1 MASSRKPRTTAKKK
15 AEADKPQDDKIETV
29 DLVEPE
35 VQEQKSEDRK
45 DESTED
51 ADKSDDAKPIEEEA
65 AVEAD
70 QPTSAE
76 SLPEAEPEQEQP
88 TPEEQPAPEETP
100 KEAVPE
106 KRGGFVPM
114 LLGGAATAAIG
125 FGVAQFVDLPLGQN
139 PSADIEAALD
149 AQTARFS
156 EIENAVAAALDDSAI
171 MSQISNLQAT
181 VEAEQAATTQG
192 LDDLTSKLAEIDVRL
207 TEVEKLPVSGS
218 TASSAAVAAYEREL
232 QALREMFEAQSAEI
246 QTIASTAAA
255 QVESAER
262 LAKEAAVQAA
272 VSRIE
277 AALDSGGPF
286 AEALNDLKSV
296 GNIEIPAE
304 LGAVATAGAPTQMGL
319 QEQFPD
325 AARAAL
331 QASIQLGVEDGTT
344 SRLTAF
350 LRTQLGARSL
360 EPREGDDA
368 DAILSRA
375 EAALRDGDIETSL
388 SEIAALPNVGQDA
401 LANWVANAMARQSAL
416 AAVEKLTESIGSN

>member
-1 MASSRKPRTTAKKK
+1 MASSRKPRTRAKQK
-15 AEADKPQDDKIETV
+15 AEADKPQNDKVETA
-29 DLVEPE
+29 DLAEPAVE
-35 VQEQKSEDRK
+35 EQKSEDRK
-45 DESTED
+45 DESVED
-51 ADKSDDAKPIEEEA
+51 ADKPVEEET
-65 AVEAD
+65 AVEPD
-70 QPTSAE
+70 QANSTKAMPD
-76 SLPEAEPEQEQP
+76 AEPEQEQP
-88 TPEEQPAPEETP
+88 TLEEQPAPEETN
-100 KEAVPE
+100 KNLVTE

-114 LLGGAATAAIG
+114 LLGGVAAAAIG
-125 FGVAQFVDLPLGQN
+125 FGVAQFVDLPMGQN

-149 AQTARFS
+149 AQTARLS
-156 EIENAVAAALDDSAI
+156 ELESAVAAALDDSAI
-171 MSQISNLQAT
+171 ESQISNLQAT
-181 VEAEQAATTQG
+181 AEAEQAATTQG
-192 LDDLTSKLAEIDVRL
+192 LGDLNSKLAEIDDRL

-218 TASSAAVAAYEREL
+218 TASSAAIAAYEREL
-232 QALREMFEAQSAEI
+232 QALREMFEAQRAEI
-246 QTIASTAAA
+246 QTIASTATA

-272 VSRIE
+272 VSRIA

-350 LRTQLGARSL
+350 MRTQLGARSL
-360 EPREGDDA
+360 EPREGDDP

-375 EAALRDGDIETSL
+375 EAALRDGDIERSL
-388 SEIAALPNVGQDA
+388 AEIAALPNVGQDA

-416 AAVEKLTESIGSN
+416 AAVEKLADTVSSN

>member
-1 MASSRKPRTTAKKK
+1 LASSRKPRTTAKKK

-29 DLVEPE
+29 DLAGPE
-35 VQEQKSEDRK
+35 DAEQKSEDRK
-45 DESTED
+45 GESTED
-51 ADKSDDAKPIEEEA
+51 AKKPDADKPVEEEA
-65 AVEAD
+65 AAEAD
-70 QPTSAE
+70 QPASTE
-76 SLPEAEPEQEQP
+76 TLLEAEPEQEKP
-88 TPEEQPAPEETP
+88 TPEEQPAPEEAPT
-100 KEAVPE
+100 EVATE
-106 KRGGFVPM
+106 KRGGFVSM
-114 LLGGAATAAIG
+114 LLGGAAAAAIG
-125 FGVAQFVDLPLGQN
+125 FGVAQFVDLPIGQN

-149 AQTARFS
+149 AQTARLS
-156 EIENAVAAALDDSAI
+156 EIENAVAAASDDSAI

-181 VEAEQAATTQG
+181 VEADQAATTQG
-192 LDDLTSKLAEIDVRL
+192 LDDLTSKLAELDARL

-218 TASSAAVAAYEREL
+218 AASSSAVAAYEREL
-232 QALREMFEAQSAEI
+232 QALREMFEAQRAEI
-246 QTIASTAAA
+246 QSIASTAAA

-304 LGAVATAGAPTQMGL
+304 LGAIATAGAPTQMGL

-360 EPREGDDA
+360 EPREGDDP

-375 EAALRDGDIETSL
+375 EAALRDGDIERSL
-388 SEIAALPNVGQDA
+388 AEIATLPNVGQDA

-416 AAVEKLTESIGSN
+416 AAVEKLTETIGSN

>member
-1 MASSRKPRTTAKKK
+1 MASSRKPRTRAKQK
-15 AEADKPQDDKIETV
+15 AEADKPQNDKVETA
-29 DLVEPE
+29 DLAEPAVE
-35 VQEQKSEDRK
+35 EQKSEDRK
-45 DESTED
+45 DESVED
-51 ADKSDDAKPIEEEA
+51 ADKPVEEET
-65 AVEAD
+65 AVEPD
-70 QPTSAE
+70 QANSTKAMPD
-76 SLPEAEPEQEQP
+76 AEPEQEQP
-88 TPEEQPAPEETP
+88 TLEEQPAPEETN
-100 KEAVPE
+100 KNLVTE
-106 KRGGFVPM
+106 KRGVFVPM
-114 LLGGAATAAIG
+114 LLGGVAAAAIG
-125 FGVAQFVDLPLGQN
+125 FGVAQFVDLPMGQN

-149 AQTARFS
+149 AQTARLS
-156 EIENAVAAALDDSAI
+156 ELESAVAAALDDSAI
-171 MSQISNLQAT
+171 ESQISNLQAT
-181 VEAEQAATTQG
+181 AEAEQAATTQG
-192 LDDLTSKLAEIDVRL
+192 LGDLSSKLAEIDDRL

-218 TASSAAVAAYEREL
+218 TASSAAIAAYEREL
-232 QALREMFEAQSAEI
+232 QALREMFEAQRAEI
-246 QTIASTAAA
+246 QTIASTATA

-272 VSRIE
+272 VSRIA

-350 LRTQLGARSL
+350 MRTQLGARSL
-360 EPREGDDA
+360 EPREGDDP

-375 EAALRDGDIETSL
+375 EAALRDGDIERSL
-388 SEIAALPNVGQDA
+388 AEIAALPNVGQDA

-416 AAVEKLTESIGSN
+416 AAVEKLADTVSSN

>member
-1 MASSRKPRTTAKKK
+1 LASSRKPRTRAKQK
-15 AEADKPQDDKIETV
+15 AEADKPQNDKVETA
-29 DLVEPE
+29 DLAEPAVE
-35 VQEQKSEDRK
+35 EQKSEDRK
-45 DESTED
+45 DESVED
-51 ADKSDDAKPIEEEA
+51 ADKPVEEET
-65 AVEAD
+65 AVEPD
-70 QPTSAE
+70 QANSTKAMPD
-76 SLPEAEPEQEQP
+76 AEPEQEQP
-88 TPEEQPAPEETP
+88 TLEEQPAPEETN
-100 KEAVPE
+100 KNLVTE
-106 KRGGFVPM
+106 KRGVFVPM
-114 LLGGAATAAIG
+114 LLGGVAAAAIG
-125 FGVAQFVDLPLGQN
+125 FGVAQFVDLPMGQN

-149 AQTARFS
+149 AQTARLS
-156 EIENAVAAALDDSAI
+156 ELESAVAAALDDSAI
-171 MSQISNLQAT
+171 ESQISNLQAT
-181 VEAEQAATTQG
+181 AEAEQAATTQG
-192 LDDLTSKLAEIDVRL
+192 LGDLNSKLAEIDDRL

-218 TASSAAVAAYEREL
+218 TASSAAIAAYEREL
-232 QALREMFEAQSAEI
+232 QALREMFEAQRAEI
-246 QTIASTAAA
+246 QTIASTATA

-272 VSRIE
+272 VSRIA

-350 LRTQLGARSL
+350 MRTQLGARSL
-360 EPREGDDA
+360 EPREGDDP

-375 EAALRDGDIETSL
+375 EAALRDGDIERSL
-388 SEIAALPNVGQDA
+388 AEIAALPNVGQDA

-416 AAVEKLTESIGSN
+416 AAVEKLADTVSSN

>member
-1 MASSRKPRTTAKKK
+1 MASSRKPRTRAKQK
-15 AEADKPQDDKIETV
+15 AEADKPQNDKVETA
-29 DLVEPE
+29 DLAEPAVE
-35 VQEQKSEDRK
+35 EQKSEDRK
-45 DESTED
+45 DESVED
-51 ADKSDDAKPIEEEA
+51 ADKPVEEET
-65 AVEAD
+65 AVEPD
-70 QPTSAE
+70 QANSTKAMPD
-76 SLPEAEPEQEQP
+76 AEPEQEQP
-88 TPEEQPAPEETP
+88 TLEEQPAPEETN
-100 KEAVPE
+100 KNLVTE
-106 KRGGFVPM
+106 KRGVFVPM
-114 LLGGAATAAIG
+114 LLGGVAAAAIG
-125 FGVAQFVDLPLGQN
+125 FGVAQFVDLPMGQN

-149 AQTARFS
+149 AQTARLS
-156 EIENAVAAALDDSAI
+156 ELESAVAAALDDSAI
-171 MSQISNLQAT
+171 ESQISNLQAT
-181 VEAEQAATTQG
+181 AEAEQAATTQG
-192 LDDLTSKLAEIDVRL
+192 LGDLNSKLAEIDDRL

-218 TASSAAVAAYEREL
+218 TASSAAIAAYEREL
-232 QALREMFEAQSAEI
+232 QALREMFEAQRAEI
-246 QTIASTAAA
+246 QTIASTATA

-272 VSRIE
+272 VSRIA

-350 LRTQLGARSL
+350 MRTQLGARSL
-360 EPREGDDA
+360 EPREGDDP

-375 EAALRDGDIETSL
+375 EAALRDGDIERSL
-388 SEIAALPNVGQDA
+388 AEIAALPNVGQDA

-416 AAVEKLTESIGSN
+416 AAVEKLADTVSSN